1 MKIILY
7 LILTVC
13 FISNLSAQIINFPD
27 SNLKA
32 RLLLAANGNGIAY
45 HNGNSFKIDSNNDN
59 EIEVSEAL
67 LVNNLVLYNC
77 GISNLSG
84 LEYFINLTHLN
95 CGNNTIS
102 TLDLTPFTNLIG
114 FDAYNNSLTSL
125 NISNLTQLTN
135 FSCNNNQITTLVLAN
150 LPNLLVIRC
159 NNNLLTTLGINNL
172 SNLRHIYCN
181 NNLLNTLDTNNLIHL
196 TNLNCASNNLTTLY
210 IKNGSNESSINLDFS
225 NNPNLQYVCAD
236 DFQLTQVQDKI
247 SQYGYSNCF
256 VNSYCSFV
264 SGGSFY
270 NINGSIKY
278 DEANDGCDTFDI
290 AYPNL
295 KLSLSN
301 GTSTGN
307 VFGNIAGNYD
317 YTVQDGTH
325 TIQPI
330 IDNPTYFNVF
340 PSSASVTFPTQ
351 ASPYSQNFCITP
363 NGLHPDLDISIS
375 QIDYNYTALPGSNN
389 TYKIV
394 YKNKGTNTQSGTI
407 SLNFNDSILDYSYA
421 NPNIFS
427 QAVNTLLWNFS
438 NLKPFESRE
447 ILVTLHL
454 NSNTD
459 SPSVN
464 EGDLITFTTSINT
477 TSVDDTPNDNT
488 FTLNQTASN
497 VILLST
503 PSNSIAKYFK
513 LYPNPTTN
521 ILNIE
526 TKESIEKESIKVYNI
541 TGQLVINIIKAE
553 NISSI
558 DVTNLNTGNYFIVI
572 QTDKGIYKSKFIK
585 N

>member
-1 MKIILY
+1 MKKILY

-32 RLLLAANGNGIAY
+32 RLLLADNGNGIAY

-59 EIEVSEAL
+59 EIQVSEAL
-67 LVNNLVLYNC
+67 LVNHLVLYNC
-77 GISNLSG
+77 GISNLTG

-114 FDAYNNSLTSL
+114 FDAYNNNLTNL
-125 NISNLTQLTN
+125 NVSNLSQLTN
-135 FSCNNNQITTLVLAN
+135 FSCNNNQLTSLTVSNLNSLHTIHCFQNQLTVLN
-150 LPNLLVIRC
+150 VSGLPNLIQ
-159 NNNLLTTLGINNL
+159 
-172 SNLRHIYCN
+172 
-181 NNLLNTLDTNNLIHL
+181 
-196 TNLNCASNNLTTLY
+196 LNCRNNQLVNLDLTYQTHLNILNCSNNNLTTLY
-210 IKNGSNESSINLDFS
+210 IKNDSNESSLNLDFS
-225 NNPNLQYVCAD
+225 NNQNLQYVCAD

-270 NINGSIKY
+270 KINGSIKY
-278 DEANDGCDTFDI
+278 DEANDGCDAFDI

-325 TIQPI
+325 IIQPI
-330 IDNPTYFNVF
+330 LDNPTYFNVF
-340 PSSASVTFPTQ
+340 PSSVSVNFPTQ
-351 ASPYSQNFCITP
+351 ASPYLQNFCITP

-375 QIDYNYTALPGSNN
+375 QIDYDYTALPGSNN
-389 TYKIV
+389 TYKII

-407 SLNFNDSILDYSYA
+407 NFNFNDAILDYSYA

-427 QAVNTLLWNFS
+427 QSTNTLLWNFS

-454 NSNTD
+454 NSNID
-459 SPSVN
+459 LPAVN
-464 EGDLITFTTSINT
+464 EGDLLAFTSSINT
-477 TSVDDTPNDNT
+477 TSVDDTPNDNI
-488 FTLNQTASN
+488 FTLNQVASN
-497 VILLST
+497 VMLLSN
-503 PSNSIAKYFK
+503 PNNSIDKYFV
-513 LYPNPTTN
+513 LFPNPTTN
-521 ILNIE
+521 VLNVE
-526 TKESIEKESIKVYNI
+526 TNESIEKESIKIYNI
-541 TGQLVINIIKAE
+541 TGQMVININKAK

-558 DVTNLNTGNYFIVI
+558 DVTNLKTGNYFIVI
-572 QTDKGIYKSKFIK
+572 QTDKGFYKSKFIK
-585 N
+585 K

>member
-1 MKIILY
+1 MKKILY

-67 LVNNLVLYNC
+67 LVNDLVLYNC

-84 LEYFINLTHLN
+84 LENFINLKHLN

-102 TLDLTPFTNLIG
+102 NLDLTPFTNLIG
-114 FDAYNNSLTSL
+114 FDAYNNNLTNL
-125 NISNLTQLTN
+125 NVSNLSQLTN
-135 FSCNNNQITTLVLAN
+135 FSCNNNQLTSLTVSNLNSLHTIHCFQNQLTVLN
-150 LPNLLVIRC
+150 VSGLPNLIQLNCRNNQLV
-159 NNNLLTTLGINNL
+159 NL
-172 SNLRHIYCN
+172 
-181 NNLLNTLDTNNLIHL
+181 DL
-196 TNLNCASNNLTTLY
+196 TNQTHLNILNCSNNNLTTLY
-210 IKNGSNESSINLDFS
+210 IKNDSNEYLDFS
-225 NNPNLQYVCAD
+225 NNLNLQYVCAD

-256 VNSYCSFV
+256 INSYCSFV

-330 IDNPTYFNVF
+330 LDNPTYFNVF

-375 QIDYNYTALPGSNN
+375 QIDYDYTALPGSNN
-389 TYKIV
+389 TYKII

-407 SLNFNDSILDYSYA
+407 SLNFNDAILDYNYA

-427 QAVNTLLWNFS
+427 QATNTLLWNFS

-447 ILVTLHL
+447 ILVTLYL

-459 SPSVN
+459 LPAVN
-464 EGDLITFTTSINT
+464 EGNLLAFTSLINT
-477 TSVDDTPNDNT
+477 TSVDDTPNDNI
-488 FTLNQTASN
+488 FTLNQVASN
-497 VILLST
+497 VMLLSN
-503 PSNSIAKYFK
+503 PNNSIDKYFV
-513 LYPNPTTN
+513 LFPNPTTN

-526 TKESIEKESIKVYNI
+526 TKESIEKESIKIYNI
-541 TGQLVINIIKAE
+541 TGQLVININKAE

-558 DVTNLNTGNYFIVI
+558 DVTNLKTGNYFIVI

>member
-1 MKIILY
+1 MKKILY

-27 SNLKA
+27 SNLKT

-45 HNGNSFKIDSNNDN
+45 HNGNSLKIDSNNDN

-67 LVNNLVLYNC
+67 LVNDLVLYNC

-84 LEYFINLTHLN
+84 LEFFINLKHLN

-102 TLDLTPFTNLIG
+102 NLDLTPFANLIG

-125 NISNLTQLTN
+125 NISNLPHLTN
-135 FSCNNNQITTLVLAN
+135 FSCNNNQITTISLSN
-150 LPNLLVIRC
+150 LPNLFVIRC
-159 NNNLLTTLGINNL
+159 NNNQLTTLGVNNITNL
-172 SNLRHIYCN
+172 SNLYCN
-181 NNLLNTLDTNNLIHL
+181 NNLLNTLDTNNLTHL
-196 TNLNCASNNLTTLY
+196 TNLNCSSNNLTTLY
-210 IKNGSNESSINLDFS
+210 LKNDSNESSLNLDFS
-225 NNPNLQYVCAD
+225 NNTNLQYVCAD

-247 SQYGYSNCF
+247 TQYGYTNCF
-256 VNSYCSFV
+256 TNSYCAFV

-278 DEANDGCDTFDI
+278 DEANDGCDAFDI

-295 KLSLSN
+295 KLALSN
-301 GTSTGN
+301 VTSTGN
-307 VFGNIAGNYD
+307 VFGNNAGNYD
-317 YTVQDGTH
+317 YNVQDGTH

-330 IDNPTYFNVF
+330 MDNPTYFNVF
-340 PSSASVTFPTQ
+340 PSSINVSFPTQ

-375 QIDYNYTALPGSNN
+375 QIDYDFTALPGSNN
-389 TYKIV
+389 TYKIS

-407 SLNFNDSILDYSYA
+407 SFNFNDAILDYSDS

-427 QAVNTLLWNFS
+427 QAANTLLWNFT
-438 NLKPFESRE
+438 NLKPFESKE
-447 ILVTLHL
+447 ILVTFHF

-459 SPSVN
+459 LPSVN

-477 TSVDDTPNDNT
+477 TSIDDTPIDNT
-488 FTLNQTASN
+488 FTLNQVASN
-497 VILLST
+497 IILLSK
-503 PSNSIAKYFK
+503 PSNSIDKYFI
-513 LYPNPTTN
+513 LYPNPTSN
-521 ILNIE
+521 YLNIE
-526 TKESIEKESIKVYNI
+526 TKDTIEKKSIKVYNI
-541 TGQLVINIIKAE
+541 TGQLLLNISKAE

-558 DVTNLNTGNYFIVI
+558 DVTNLKTGNYFIVI

>member
-1 MKIILY
+1 MKKILY

-27 SNLKA
+27 ANLKA
-32 RLLLAANGNGIAY
+32 RLLLSANGIGIAY

-59 EIEVSEAL
+59 EIQVSEAL
-67 LVNNLVLYNC
+67 LVNHLVLYNC

-95 CGNNTIS
+95 CANNTIS
-102 TLDLTPFTNLIG
+102 TLDLMPFTNLIG

-125 NISNLTQLTN
+125 TISNLSQLTN
-135 FSCNNNQITTLVLAN
+135 FSCNNNQITSLVVSN

-159 NNNLLTTLGINNL
+159 NNNLLTTLEVNNL
-172 SNLRHIYCN
+172 TNLNYLYCN
-181 NNLLNTLDTNNLIHL
+181 NNLLSTLDTNNLIHL
-196 TNLNCASNNLTTLY
+196 TELNSASNNLNTLY
-210 IKNGSNESSINLDFS
+210 IKNNSNEISQYLDFS

-236 DFQLTQVQDKI
+236 DFQIAQVQDKI
-247 SQYGYSNCF
+247 TQYGYSNCF
-256 VNSYCSFV
+256 TNSYCSFV

-270 NINGSIKY
+270 TINGSIKY
-278 DEANDGCDTFDI
+278 DEANDGCDALDI

-295 KLSLSN
+295 ELSLSN

-307 VFGNIAGNYD
+307 VFGNTTGYYN
-317 YTVQDGTH
+317 YTVQDGIH
-325 TIQPI
+325 TIQPVLN
-330 IDNPTYFNVF
+330 NPTYFNVF
-340 PSSASVTFPTQ
+340 PSSVTINFPTQ
-351 ASPYSQNFCITP
+351 SSPFLQNFCITP
-363 NGLHPDLDISIS
+363 NGLHPDLNISIS
-375 QIDYNYTALPGSNN
+375 QIDYDYTALPGSNN
-389 TYKIV
+389 TYKII

-407 SLNFNDSILDYSYA
+407 SFNFNDALLDYSYA

-447 ILVTLHL
+447 ILVTLHF

-459 SPSVN
+459 LPSVN
-464 EGDLITFTTSINT
+464 EGDLITFTTAINT

-497 VILLST
+497 IILLST
-503 PSNSIAKYFK
+503 PSNSIDTYFI
-513 LYPNPTTN
+513 LYPNPTTT

-541 TGQLVINIIKAE
+541 TGQLLINITKAE

-558 DVTNLNTGNYFIVI
+558 DVTNLKTGNYFIVI

>member
-1 MKIILY
+1 MKKILY

-27 SNLKA
+27 ANLKA
-32 RLLLAANGNGIAY
+32 RLLLSANGIGIAY

-59 EIEVSEAL
+59 EIQVSEAL
-67 LVNNLVLYNC
+67 LVNHLVLYNC

-95 CGNNTIS
+95 CANNTIS
-102 TLDLTPFTNLIG
+102 TLDLMPFTNLIG

-125 NISNLTQLTN
+125 TISNLSQLTN
-135 FSCNNNQITTLVLAN
+135 FSCNNNQITSLVVSN

-159 NNNLLTTLGINNL
+159 NNNLLTTLEVNNL
-172 SNLRHIYCN
+172 TNLNYLYCN
-181 NNLLNTLDTNNLIHL
+181 NNLLSTLDTNNLIHL
-196 TNLNCASNNLTTLY
+196 TELNSASNNLNTLY
-210 IKNGSNESSINLDFS
+210 IKNNSNEISQYLDFS

-236 DFQLTQVQDKI
+236 DFQIAQVQDKI
-247 SQYGYSNCF
+247 TQYGYSNCF
-256 VNSYCSFV
+256 TNSYCSFV

-270 NINGSIKY
+270 TINGSIKY
-278 DEANDGCDTFDI
+278 DEANDGCDALDI

-295 KLSLSN
+295 ELSLSN

-307 VFGNIAGNYD
+307 VFENTTGYYN
-317 YTVQDGTH
+317 YTVQDGIH
-325 TIQPI
+325 TIQPVLN
-330 IDNPTYFNVF
+330 NPTYFNVF
-340 PSSASVTFPTQ
+340 PSSVTINFPTQ
-351 ASPYSQNFCITP
+351 SSPFLQNFCITP
-363 NGLHPDLDISIS
+363 NGLHPDLNISIS
-375 QIDYNYTALPGSNN
+375 QIDYDYTALPGSNN
-389 TYKIV
+389 TYKII

-407 SLNFNDSILDYSYA
+407 SFNFNDALLDYSYA

-447 ILVTLHL
+447 ILVTLHF

-459 SPSVN
+459 LPSVN
-464 EGDLITFTTSINT
+464 EGDLITFTTAINT

-488 FTLNQTASN
+488 FTLTQTASN
-497 VILLST
+497 IILLST
-503 PSNSIAKYFK
+503 PSNSIDTYFI
-513 LYPNPTTN
+513 LYPNPTTT

-541 TGQLVINIIKAE
+541 TGQLLINITKAE

-558 DVTNLNTGNYFIVI
+558 DVTNLKTGNYFIVI